1 MVRGNMSFTRRN
13 ITFGVK
19 KYLMFYPGHRI
30 AKSLRGTGP
39 WVSVGL
45 DPFPSPVYNLRQV
58 TISLHLNISPEG
70 ELVDLRSKYS
80 GPQHG

>member
-1 MVRGNMSFTRRN
+1 MWGQ
-13 ITFGVK
+13 
-19 KYLMFYPGHRI
+19 KYVMFYPGHRI
-30 AKSLRGTGP
+30 AKSLREI

-45 DPFPSPVYNLRQV
+45 DPFPSQVYNLRQV

-70 ELVDLRSKYS
+70 ELVNLRSKYS